1 LRRPIDRLSSQ
12 KILPKVNTMEME
24 IIDLNRKAVAKEL
37 AKVLADETI
46 LYAKTQNAHWH
57 IEGLEFYDKHK
68 FFELQ
73 FLQLDDMMDSL
84 EQRIRS
90 IDHCALL
97 LLNSDLNLI
106 GKKRCQ
112 KTSQGFIQELVANHE
127 SIILNLNGQVKSFS
141 EDYQDLGTS
150 HFITDL
156 METHEKLA
164 WFLGSHLN
172 HFSKNPIYIS

>member
-1 LRRPIDRLSSQ
+1 
-12 KILPKVNTMEME
+12 ME
-24 IIDLNRKAVAKEL
+24 IGIMDPNRKAIAEEL
-37 AKVLADETI
+37 AKVLVDQTM
-46 LYAKTQNAHWH
+46 LYAKTQHAHWH
-57 IEGLEFYDKHK
+57 IEGLDFYDKHQ

-90 IDHCALL
+90 IDHCALE

-106 GKKRCQ
+106 GQ
-112 KTSQGFIQELVANHE
+112 NSYQNTSQGFIKELVANHE
-127 SIILNLNGQVKSFS
+127 RIILNLNGQVKSFS

-156 METHEKLA
+156 METHEKMA